1 MDTLN
6 VREMIK
12 ALMDQGFSESAIAY
26 GANVNKSTISRI
38 VTGKT
43 LFPRQNLKNCIQ
55 NLFLKYESKI
65 FSDVKKRCPTCFC
78 YVIG

>member
-1 MDTLN
+1 MDAVN

-38 VTGKT
+38 VTGQT
-43 LFPRQNLKNCIQ
+43 HSPRYQLANNIEQ
-55 NLFLKYESKI
+55 I
-65 FSDVKKRCPTCFC
+65 FRQYACREPYIT
-78 YVIG
+78 